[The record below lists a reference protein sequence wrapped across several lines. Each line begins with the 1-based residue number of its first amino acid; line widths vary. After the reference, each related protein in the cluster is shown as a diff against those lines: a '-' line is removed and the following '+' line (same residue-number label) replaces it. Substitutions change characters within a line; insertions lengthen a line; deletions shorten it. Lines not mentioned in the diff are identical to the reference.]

1 MTHFAYKAIN
11 ASGRML
17 AGTMEAGSRAEV
29 LENLERAG
37 FTPISA
43 DETRPA
49 SSGGWRELLTPEPKS
64 EDVTGFT
71 LDLAMLLKGG
81 VTLDEALVILSQME
95 SRRWLAKLIR
105 TLHAELTGG
114 KSLSQVLAQHPKLF
128 PPIYVK
134 TVEVAETTGRLE
146 EALTGIARERQRV
159 ELLRKR
165 FFSSISYPLFLVVA
179 ASGVLVFV
187 LAYIIPQFE
196 KAIAGFRDKLDPS
209 ALRVFELSRIFR
221 ENLDMIG
228 AGAIGLLIVF
238 VVIGRLGRGGSLWI
252 TLLARMPVT
261 RTVIT
266 YDITLTFCRTLAIL
280 VRNGVDIS
288 TSLRLIRGVVR
299 LPAAGAEIDKVIA
312 DVRQGKRLS
321 ESLAKRNL
329 LPGHVVQMIRVG
341 EESGNL
347 ADSADRIGGFYEA
360 KLDTAL
366 GRVTAIIGPAMM
378 IGVSLLVA
386 WLIISVMTA
395 LISIND
401 LLV

>member
-1 MTHFAYKAIN
+1 MSLYAYKAIN
-11 ASGRML
+11 ATGRML
-17 AGTMEAGSRAEV
+17 AGTMEAGTRAEV
-29 LENLERAG
+29 IENLERAG

-43 DETRPA
+43 SETKPEKQ
-49 SSGGWRELLTPEPKS
+49 GGWKELLTPEPRS
-64 EDVTGFT
+64 EDITGFT

-81 VTLDEALVILSQME
+81 VQLDEALAILSQME
-95 SRRWLAKLIR
+95 SRRWLKKLIG
-105 TLHAELTGG
+105 TLHAELSGG
-114 KSLSQVLAQHPKLF
+114 KSLSQVLTQHPKLF
-128 PPIYVK
+128 PAIYVK
-134 TVEVAETTGRLE
+134 MVEVAETTGRLE
-146 EALTGIARERQRV
+146 EALSAIARERQRT
-159 ELLRKR
+159 ENLRKK
-165 FFSSISYPLFLVVA
+165 FISSISYPLFLAFA

-196 KAIAGFRDKLDPS
+196 KAIAGFRDKLQPS
-209 ALRVFELSRIFR
+209 ALRVFEISRIFR
-221 ENLDMIG
+221 ENLDVIG
-228 AGAIGLLIVF
+228 GGVIGLLAIF
-238 VVIGRLGRGGSLWI
+238 ILAGRLGRGRSIWV
-252 TLLARMPVT
+252 TLMAKLPVT

-266 YDITLTFCRTLAIL
+266 YDLTLTFCRTLSIL
-280 VRNGVDIS
+280 VKNGVDIS

-299 LPAAGAEIDKVIA
+299 LPSAGDEIDKVIA
-312 DVRQGKRLS
+312 DVRQGRRLS
-321 ESLAKRNL
+321 ESLSRRTL

-347 ADSADRIGGFYEA
+347 ADSAERVGGFYEA